1 MNLIPISKPY
11 VGKLEK
17 KYSIEAIKS
26 TWISSTGNYIEKFEK
41 SFCKF
46 NNSKYSFICAD
57 IYAICSSAFAI
68 ALA

>member
-46 NNSKYSFICAD
+46 NNIPRCNYR
-57 IYAICSSAFAI
+57 
-68 ALA
+68 